1 MKVLGLTGSIAM
13 GKSTASKHFEAL
25 GVPVFDADACVHRLT
40 APGGRAL
47 AAIEA
52 AFPGT
57 IVDDVLDRVKLG
69 AQVFNNPV
77 ARERLEAILHPLVWE
92 ERQLWLQRQKRL
104 RTPVVV
110 LDIPLLYETGADQL
124 CDAVA
129 VVSAPER
136 LQRARVLSRPA
147 MTEEK
152 FAGIKAAQMPDAEK
166 RKRADFI
173 IRTGLD
179 FRRSRDDI
187 KAIIRRMKKREE
199 EEDQTSDA

>member
-13 GKSTASKHFEAL
+13 GKSTAAKHFEAL
-25 GVPVFDADACVHRLT
+25 GVPVFDADACVHHLT
-40 APGGRAL
+40 RHDGVAL
-47 AAIEA
+47 PAIEK
-52 AFPGT
+52 AFPG
-57 IVDDVLDRVKLG
+57 VVNDGVLDRGKLG
-69 AQVFNNPV
+69 THVFTSTD
-77 ARERLEAILHPLVWE
+77 ARRKLESILHPLVWKA
-92 ERQLWLQRQKRL
+92 RQNWLQKHKRR
-104 RTPVVV
+104 RTALVV
-110 LDIPLLYETGADQL
+110 LDIPLLYETGADAL

-136 LQRARVLSRPA
+136 LQKARVLSRPV

-187 KAIIRRMKKREE
+187 KSIIRRMKIRDEE
-199 EEDQTSDA
+199 EGTAHA

>member
-13 GKSTASKHFEAL
+13 GKSTAAKHFEAL
-25 GVPVFDADACVHRLT
+25 GAPVFDADACVHQLT
-40 APGGRAL
+40 GPNGKAL
-47 AAIEA
+47 AAIDE
-52 AFPGT
+52 AFPGV
-57 IVDDVLDRVKLG
+57 IKDGVLDRSKLG
-69 AQVFNNPV
+69 IVVFNDTS
-77 ARERLEAILHPLVWE
+77 ARHKLESILHPLVWE
-92 ERQLWLQRQKRL
+92 ARQNWLQKHRRQ
-104 RTPVVV
+104 RTALVV
-110 LDIPLLYETGADQL
+110 LDIPLLYETGADVL

-136 LQRARVLSRPA
+136 LQKARVLSRPE

-166 RKRADFI
+166 RKRADFV

-187 KAIIRRMKKREE
+187 KSIIRHMKMRDD
-199 EEDQTSDA
+199 EEDGAAHA

>member
-1 MKVLGLTGSIAM
+1 MKILGLTGSIAM
-13 GKSTASKHFEAL
+13 GKSTAAKHFEAL
-25 GVPVFDADACVHRLT
+25 GVPVFDADACVHQLT
-40 APGGRAL
+40 GLSGRAL
-47 AAIEA
+47 PAIER
-52 AFPGT
+52 AFPGV
-57 IVDDVLDRVKLG
+57 IENGILDRVKLG
-69 AQVFNNPV
+69 AHVFNSV
-77 ARERLEAILHPLVWE
+77 EARRRLESILHPLVWE
-92 ERQLWLQRQKRL
+92 ERQNWLQYHARR
-104 RTPVVV
+104 RTNLVV
-110 LDIPLLYETGADQL
+110 LDIPLLYETGADEL

-187 KAIIRRMKKREE
+187 KSIIRRMRMRDDEE
-199 EEDQTSDA
+199 GGTAHA